1 MVLLAS
7 TRVLVSD
14 DHALVRRG
22 LRTILEYTAQFEVCG
37 EAADGQQT
45 LQLATQLDPDV
56 LIMDISMPSP
66 NGLEV
71 AAQLSKTL
79 PDTKILIITM
89 HESEE
94 MLRAAA
100 AAGVS
105 GYLLK
110 TDAEEHL
117 LVALNRLTE
126 GRSFVSPA
134 FDSDLAKQLFD

>member
-7 TRVLVSD
+7 IRVLVSD

-22 LRTILEYTAQFEVCG
+22 LQTILEYTEQFEVCG